1 MDFLLPVPPDPSNEN
16 KEKKKEKGG
25 KKGKK
30 KLGNDLFSR
39 ELSSA
44 CECLTAL
51 FGKGR
56 GVATQP

>member
-1 MDFLLPVPPDPSNEN
+1 MVFCCMYPPPSTES
-16 KEKKKEKGG
+16 KEKKKEKGE

-30 KLGNDLFSR
+30 KLGNDLFSQK
-39 ELSSA
+39 LFSA